1 MRNKRLDIL
10 RCVAILLVVAAHAQ
24 IWSFTTRVG
33 WIGVDLFFVLSGF
46 LISGLLYSEYKQRQ
60 DISFRRFFVRRGL
73 KIYPAFYLLLLA
85 TFAAQHLLWHGTP
98 ERPIKFF
105 YEAAFIQNY
114 FYGIWTHTW
123 SLAVEEHF
131 YLGLALLLLILARI
145 SKDRLNPFRSIP
157 WVFAGVAGLCL
168 ALRAWTIWI
177 APPTGYLTPHVMN
190 PTHTRMDG
198 LFFGV
203 LLGYFYHFH
212 RETFQNAL
220 RPAATRLAIGVI
232 SLLLLTTPYLFDRDS
247 HFLLS
252 IGLTLIY
259 LGFGGLLVLALEAR
273 DILKGHSARV
283 AERMGTGLAYVG
295 QHSYSIYL
303 WHVPFLVVVP
313 VIERKI
319 LHTDL
324 PTALLASIYIVG
336 SCALGIFFANLVEFP
351 VLRFRDRFFPMLQ
364 KNQANRVTAPEVALP
379 AVQTKP

>member
-10 RCVAILLVVAAHAQ
+10 RCVAILLVVTAHAQ
-24 IWSFTTRVG
+24 IWRFTTKVG
-33 WIGVDLFFVLSGF
+33 WVGVDLFFVLSGF
-46 LISGLLYSEYKQRQ
+46 LISGLLYAEYKQWQ

-73 KIYPAFYLLLLA
+73 KIYPAFYLLLVA

-114 FYGIWTHTW
+114 FYGVWTHTW

-145 SKDRLNPFRSIP
+145 SPDRANPFRSIP
-157 WVFAGVAGLCL
+157 WVFGGIAAVCL
-168 ALRAWTIWI
+168 GLRAWTIWI
-177 APPTGYLTPHVMN
+177 ARPAGYLTPQVMN

-203 LLGYFYHFH
+203 LLGYLYHFH
-212 RETFQNAL
+212 RDAFQRAL
-220 RPAATRLAIGVI
+220 RSTTMRLLIGGLSV
-232 SLLLLTTPYLFDRDS
+232 LFLTTPYLFDRDS

-252 IGLTLIY
+252 LGLTLIY
-259 LGFGGLLVLALEAR
+259 LGFGGMFVLALEVHEVLNKKAAR
-273 DILKGHSARV
+273 AV
-283 AERMGTGLAYVG
+283 EFVGTGMAYVG

-303 WHVPFLVVVP
+303 WHVPFLVVIP
-313 VIERKI
+313 VIERKV
-319 LHTDL
+319 LHVSL
-324 PTALLASIYIVG
+324 PIALLAAIYIVG

-351 VLRFRDRFFPMLQ
+351 VLRVRDRFFPRLQ
-364 KNQANRVTAPEVALP
+364 RPKTDPAPTGNVALP